1 MFKLLQKIFI
11 KDYQNTKDVVVR
23 ERYGVV
29 MSVFSIVCNLILVI
43 IKLLISFITGSL
55 AIRADGLNN
64 LSDMGSNIASMC
76 GFKLASKHAD
86 GEHPYGHGRIE
97 YVSGLII
104 SILIIGMG
112 FTSLIDSIKS
122 IFEKDTISFNYL
134 AIAIIIISIGIK
146 LIMGF
151 VNKKAGNL
159 IESDTLLAASQDSFN
174 DVIVTSST
182 LLSLLVYKAFNLNI
196 DAYVGI
202 IVNMLVIYSGV
213 KIAIEMISTIIGKS
227 PDKEL
232 IKEIED
238 YVLSNKEVLGIH
250 DMIFHDYGPGSR
262 FLTFHVEVD
271 ASKDIVYLHDN
282 IDNIENYILG
292 KYAIVTTIHMDP
304 IVLNDPIL
312 NTYKEM
318 VIKCIKEIDEAYSIH
333 DFRIVKGP
341 THTNLVFDL
350 LVPVSD
356 TKDHGEIRK
365 EINKKIKD
373 IAPNLNISMK
383 IEHGFIEQ

>member
-1 MFKLLQKIFI
+1 MFKLLQKLFI
-11 KDYQNTKDVVVR
+11 KDYQNVKDTHVR

-29 MSVFSIVCNLILVI
+29 MSIFSIVCNLVLVI
-43 IKLLISFITGSL
+43 TKLFISFITGSL

-104 SILIIGMG
+104 AILIIGMG
-112 FTSLIDSIKS
+112 FSSLIDSIKS
-122 IFEKDTISFNYL
+122 IFDKEVLTFNYL
-134 AIAIIIISIGIK
+134 AVVIVIISICIK
-146 LIMGF
+146 LIMGI
-151 VNKKAGNL
+151 VNKKAGKL
-159 IESDTLLAASQDSFN
+159 IDSDTLLAASQDSFN

-182 LLSLLVYKAFNLNI
+182 LVSLIVYKVFNLNI
-196 DAYVGI
+196 DAYIGI
-202 IVNMLVIYSGV
+202 AVNGIVIYSGI

-227 PDKEL
+227 PDKKL

-292 KYAIVTTIHMDP
+292 KYAVVTTIHMDP

-312 NTYKEM
+312 NTYKEL
-318 VIKCIKEIDEAYSIH
+318 VIKCVKDINPDYSIH

-356 TKDHGEIRK
+356 TTDHSQIRNA
-365 EINKKIKD
+365 INKKIRD
-373 IAPNLNISMK
+373 NAPNLNISMK
-383 IEHGFIEQ
+383 IEHGFID

>member
-1 MFKLLQKIFI
+1 MFKLLQKLFI
-11 KDYQNTKDVVVR
+11 KDYQNVKDTHVR

-29 MSVFSIVCNLILVI
+29 MSIFSIVCNLVLVI
-43 IKLLISFITGSL
+43 TKLFISFITGSL

-104 SILIIGMG
+104 AILIIGMG
-112 FTSLIDSIKS
+112 FSSLIDSIKS
-122 IFEKDTISFNYL
+122 IFAKEVLTFNYL
-134 AIAIIIISIGIK
+134 AVVIVIISICIK
-146 LIMGF
+146 LIMGI
-151 VNKKAGNL
+151 VNKKAGKL
-159 IESDTLLAASQDSFN
+159 IDSDTLIAASQDSFN

-182 LLSLLVYKAFNLNI
+182 LVSLIVYKVFNLNI
-196 DAYVGI
+196 DAYIGI
-202 IVNMLVIYSGV
+202 AVNGIVIYSGI

-227 PDKEL
+227 PDKKL

-292 KYAIVTTIHMDP
+292 KYAVVTTIHMDP

-312 NTYKEM
+312 NTYKEL
-318 VIKCIKEIDEAYSIH
+318 VIKCVKDINPDYSIH

-356 TKDHGEIRK
+356 TTDHSQIRNA
-365 EINKKIKD
+365 INKKIRD
-373 IAPNLNISMK
+373 NAPNLNISMK
-383 IEHGFIEQ
+383 IEHGFID

>member
-1 MFKLLQKIFI
+1 MFRILQKLFI
-11 KDYQNTKDVVVR
+11 KDYKNTKDVRVR

-29 MSVFSIVCNLILVI
+29 MSTFSIVCNLILVI
-43 IKLLISFITGSL
+43 IKLLISLVTGSL

-86 GEHPYGHGRIE
+86 SEHPYGHGRIE
-97 YVSGLII
+97 YVAGLII
-104 SILIIGMG
+104 SILIISMG
-112 FTSLIDSIKS
+112 FSSLIDSIKS
-122 IFEKDTISFNYL
+122 IFSKDTISFNYL
-134 AIAIIIISIGIK
+134 AIVVIIISIAIK
-146 LIMGF
+146 LLMGF

-159 IESDTLLAASQDSFN
+159 IASDTLLAASQDSFN
-174 DVIVTSST
+174 DVILTFST
-182 LLSLLVYKAFNLNI
+182 LVSLIIYKLFSLNI
-196 DAYVGI
+196 DAYVGV
-202 IVNMLVIYSGV
+202 IVNILVIYSGI

-238 YVLSNKEVLGIH
+238 YVLSNKEILGIH

-262 FLTFHVEVD
+262 FLTFHAEVD

-282 IDNIENYILG
+282 VDNIENYILG

-304 IVLNDPIL
+304 LTLNDPVL
-312 NTYKEM
+312 NTYREM
-318 VIKCIKEIDEAYSIH
+318 ILKAVKDINADYSIH

-356 TKDHGEIRK
+356 DKDHALIRK
-365 EINKKIKD
+365 EINKKIRD

-383 IEHGFIEQ
+383 IEHGFID

>member
-1 MFKLLQKIFI
+1 MFKLLQKLFI
-11 KDYQNTKDVVVR
+11 KDYQNVKNTHVR

-29 MSVFSIVCNLILVI
+29 MSIFSIVCNLVLVI
-43 IKLLISFITGSL
+43 TKLFISFITGSL

-104 SILIIGMG
+104 AILIIGMG
-112 FTSLIDSIKS
+112 FSSLIDSIKS
-122 IFEKDTISFNYL
+122 IFAKEVLTFNYL
-134 AIAIIIISIGIK
+134 AVVIVIISICIK
-146 LIMGF
+146 LIMGI
-151 VNKKAGNL
+151 VNNKAGKL
-159 IESDTLLAASQDSFN
+159 IDSDTLLAASQDSFN

-182 LLSLLVYKAFNLNI
+182 LVSLIVYKVFNLNI
-196 DAYVGI
+196 DAYIGI
-202 IVNMLVIYSGV
+202 AVNGIVIYSGI

-227 PDKEL
+227 PDKKL

-292 KYAIVTTIHMDP
+292 KYAVVTTIHMDP

-312 NTYKEM
+312 NTYKEL
-318 VIKCIKEIDEAYSIH
+318 VIKCVKDINPDYSIH

-356 TKDHGEIRK
+356 TTDHSQIRNA
-365 EINKKIKD
+365 INKKIRD
-373 IAPNLNISMK
+373 NAPNLNISMK
-383 IEHGFIEQ
+383 IEHGFID

>member
-1 MFKLLQKIFI
+1 MFKLLQKLFI
-11 KDYQNTKDVVVR
+11 KDYQNVKDTHVR

-29 MSVFSIVCNLILVI
+29 MSIFSIVCNLVLVI
-43 IKLLISFITGSL
+43 TKLFISFITGSL

-104 SILIIGMG
+104 AILIIGMG
-112 FTSLIDSIKS
+112 FSSLIDSIKS
-122 IFEKDTISFNYL
+122 IFAKEVLTFNYL
-134 AIAIIIISIGIK
+134 AVVIVIISICIK
-146 LIMGF
+146 LIMGI
-151 VNKKAGNL
+151 VNKKAGKL
-159 IESDTLLAASQDSFN
+159 IDSDTLLAASQDSFN

-182 LLSLLVYKAFNLNI
+182 LVSLIVYKVFNLNI
-196 DAYVGI
+196 DAYIGI
-202 IVNMLVIYSGV
+202 AVNGIVIYSGI

-227 PDKEL
+227 PDKKL

-292 KYAIVTTIHMDP
+292 KYAVVTTIHMDP

-312 NTYKEM
+312 NTYKEL
-318 VIKCIKEIDEAYSIH
+318 VIKCVKDINPDYSIH

-356 TKDHGEIRK
+356 TTDHSQIRNA
-365 EINKKIKD
+365 INKKIRD
-373 IAPNLNISMK
+373 NAPNLNISMK
-383 IEHGFIEQ
+383 IEHGFID